1 MKKIVFALLCV
12 LCLAPAA
19 FAKVNINTA
28 TADELASLPGITK
41 ARAEKIVK
49 YRDEN
54 GFFSSLE
61 DLKNIDMINDKLI
74 ESIRDEL
81 EL

>member
-1 MKKIVFALLCV
+1 MKKIVLALLCV
-12 LCLAPAA
+12 LFLAPAA
-19 FAKVNINTA
+19 FARVNINTA

-49 YRDEN
+49 YREEN
-54 GFFSSLE
+54 GFLSSPE
-61 DLKNIDMINDKLI
+61 DLKNIDGIGGKLI

-81 EL
+81 EF

>member
-1 MKKIVFALLCV
+1 MKKIVLALLCV
-12 LCLAPAA
+12 LFVAPAA

-49 YRDEN
+49 YRDDN
-54 GFFSSLE
+54 GFFSSPE

-74 ESIRDEL
+74 ESIKDEL
-81 EL
+81 EF

>member
-1 MKKIVFALLCV
+1 MKRIVLALLCV
-12 LCLAPAA
+12 LFLAPAA

-49 YRDEN
+49 YREDN
-54 GFFSSLE
+54 GFFSSLD

-74 ESIRDEL
+74 ETLKEEL
-81 EL
+81 EF

>member
-1 MKKIVFALLCV
+1 MKKIVLALLCV
-12 LCLAPAA
+12 LFLAAAA

-49 YRDEN
+49 YREDN

-61 DLKNIDMINDKLI
+61 DLKNVDMINDKLI
-74 ESIRDEL
+74 DSLRDEL
-81 EL
+81 EF

>member
-1 MKKIVFALLCV
+1 MKKIVLALLCV
-12 LCLAPAA
+12 LFVAPAA
-19 FAKVNINTA
+19 FAKVNINSA

-49 YRDEN
+49 YREEN

-74 ESIRDEL
+74 ESIKDEL
-81 EL
+81 EF

>member
-1 MKKIVFALLCV
+1 MKKIVTALLCV
-12 LCLAPAA
+12 LFLAPAA

-41 ARAEKIVK
+41 ARAEKIVQ

-54 GFFSSLE
+54 GFFSSID
-61 DLKNIDMINDKLI
+61 DLKNIDGIGGKLI

-81 EL
+81 EF

>member
-1 MKKIVFALLCV
+1 MKKIVLALLCV
-12 LCLAPAA
+12 LFLAPAA
-19 FAKVNINTA
+19 FAKVNVNSA
-28 TADELASLPGITK
+28 SAEELATLPGITK

-49 YRDEN
+49 YREEN

>member
-1 MKKIVFALLCV
+1 MKKIVLALLCALFV
-12 LCLAPAA
+12 APAA

-49 YRDEN
+49 YREEN

-74 ESIRDEL
+74 ESIKDEL
-81 EL
+81 EF